1 MTARGSSR
9 RGMLSLVLRR
19 LIREEGGQALLYG
32 AGMLVLLV
40 ALFFGMLDF
49 GWLVLGKVES
59 QNAADAA
66 ALSASGLKASVHNTR
81 ELAYRAIS
89 GQVTIARAY
98 LLEATGIAIDELAGS
113 TPSTSD
119 SFQQAFQKAQV
130 ARSKAERLRNGLIAF
145 NEWVTGP
152 QAGQALVQQ
161 AADAGYTANLGSLGV
176 LRSNLGLVQG
186 DQALPENSHT
196 FGTGAVGGVAFTG
209 ESLAPHTFAGKT
221 LVRLYPK
228 VATFGSGMLGY
239 GAQALV
245 DTESV
250 AGPLPVSR
258 VDAGNT
264 GAVDRFGVNW
274 YTVRLMPV
282 GKDPYFDKGAP

>member
-1 MTARGSSR
+1 MTAAKGPEGPFRS
-9 RGMLSLVLRR
+9 
-19 LIREEGGQALLYG
+19 LIRDEEGQALLYG

-40 ALFFGMLDF
+40 ALFFGMLDL

-81 ELAYRAIS
+81 ELAYRAMS

-113 TPSTSD
+113 TPGTTD
-119 SFQQAFQKAQV
+119 SFDTVFKKAQS

-145 NEWVTGP
+145 NEWVTGQ
-152 QAGQALVQQ
+152 QAGQTLVQQ
-161 AADAGYTANLGSLGV
+161 AAEAGYTGNLGSLGV
-176 LRSNLGLVQG
+176 MRGNLGLMQG
-186 DQALPENSHT
+186 EQALPENSHT
-196 FGTGAVGGVAFTG
+196 FGTTTVGGVAYTG
-209 ESLAPHTFAGKT
+209 EALAPNTFAGKT

-245 DTESV
+245 DTESA

-258 VDAGNT
+258 VDAGGT

-282 GKDPYFDKGAP
+282 GKDPDFDKGGG